1 MKCAT
6 HRQIGWIEELVRQ
19 KKLTTER
26 LQELRESGFLDTLLE
41 SAQGNLEVLNPFELA
56 RALGHDRD
64 YVPWG
69 PRITLDV
76 SRNFPLTLGESRLD
90 SSLRHIEET
99 VELADCICPR
109 KSKVRFL
116 AVNRRGFAGSLDT
129 LQEHLIRPC
138 NRFELLALARDVPRL
153 NTRIER
159 LRVHA
164 LGTCFNPDAA
174 PHKRKYPFIYYYE
187 GCVLEFGRV
196 SGNDVV
202 TNCGYRGFYRDL
214 FLCSFDS

>member
-6 HRQIGWIEELVRQ
+6 PRQIGWIEKLVRQ

-26 LQELRESGFLDTLLE
+26 LQELRESGFLDMLFE
-41 SAQGNLEVLNPFELA
+41 SAQGNLEALNPFELA

-76 SRNFPLTLGESRLD
+76 SQDFPLTLGESRLD
-90 SSLRHIEET
+90 SSFRHIEET
-99 VELADCICPR
+99 AELVDCICPR

-116 AVNRRGFAGSLDT
+116 AVNGGGFDGSLDV
-129 LQEHLIRPC
+129 LERHSIRPC

-153 NTRIER
+153 NTRIAR
-159 LRVHA
+159 LRMHA
-164 LGTCFNPDAA
+164 PGTCFNPDAA
-174 PHKRKYPFIYYYE
+174 PHKREYPFIYYYE

-196 SGNDVV
+196 SGDGVV
-202 TNCGYRGFYRDL
+202 TNGGYRGFYRDL
-214 FLCSFDS
+214 FLCSFGS

>member
-6 HRQIGWIEELVRQ
+6 PRQIGWIEELVRQ

-26 LQELRESGFLDTLLE
+26 LQELRESGFLDMLLE
-41 SAQGNLEVLNPFELA
+41 SAQDNLEALNPFELA

-69 PRITLDV
+69 PRITLEV
-76 SRNFPLTLGESRLD
+76 SEEISIVLGTDFEE
-90 SSLRHIEET
+90 SLR
-99 VELADCICPR
+99 CIR
-109 KSKVRFL
+109 KAHGSEDVPVSSRSKVRLL
-116 AVNRRGFAGSLDT
+116 AVNSGGFDGSLDV
-129 LQEHLIRPC
+129 LEWHSIRPC

-153 NTRIER
+153 NTRIQR

-164 LGTCFNPDAA
+164 LGTCLNPDAA
-174 PHKRKYPFIYYYE
+174 PHKREYPFIIYYRGYVSE
-187 GCVLEFGRV
+187 YGRV

-202 TNCGYRGFYRDL
+202 TNGGYRGFYRDL